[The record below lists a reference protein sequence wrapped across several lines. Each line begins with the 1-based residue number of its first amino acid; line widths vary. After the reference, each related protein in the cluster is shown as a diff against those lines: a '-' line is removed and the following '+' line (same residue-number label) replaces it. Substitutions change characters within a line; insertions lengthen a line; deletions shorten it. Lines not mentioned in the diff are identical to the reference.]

1 MNGRGE
7 GSGGVRRG
15 EADGAGSA
23 ECLQKRKQ
31 PNKTHKTNESTQRK
45 TIVCKCLH
53 AAGHEIGFYE
63 KCLSFGIFVLAFV
76 FFVFVLCYF
85 VVGVWLSGFLYV
97 PKQGA
102 SRRFGV
108 HSATTPL
115 NNFVENVTLEEA
127 AVLC

>member
-1 MNGRGE
+1 MGQGARSACKNASNPTKPTKQMNQHSE
-7 GSGGVRRG
+7 
-15 EADGAGSA
+15 
-23 ECLQKRKQ
+23 K
-31 PNKTHKTNESTQRK
+31 P
-45 TIVCKCLH
+45 IVCKCLH

-63 KCLSFGIFVLAFV
+63 KCLSFGIFVLAL
-76 FFVFVLCYF
+76 FFFIFVLCYF